1 MSNRI
6 EVLSQK
12 HRRLNRLIDT
22 CKAAGRQNEM
32 QQLKR
37 IRLRI
42 KDALAAAQRQYAL
55 PSS

>member
-22 CKAAGRQNEM
+22 CKAAGRQTEM

>member
-1 MSNRI
+1 MTHRL
-6 EVLSQK
+6 EVLMQK

-22 CKAAGRQNEM
+22 CKAAGRHSEM

-42 KDALAAAQRQYAL
+42 KDALVAAQRQYQL
-55 PSS
+55 PST

>member
-1 MSNRI
+1 MTNRL
-6 EVLSQK
+6 EVLTLK

-22 CKAAGRQNEM
+22 CKAAGRHAEM

-42 KDALAAAQRQYAL
+42 KDTLVAAQRRYEL
-55 PSS
+55 TSS